1 LIVGQ
6 LDGFSEIMNDG
17 SLLGYIVGSIL
28 GSIIGALL
36 ESTVGYSE
44 GILVGGYEG

>member
-1 LIVGQ
+1 LVVGQ
-6 LDGFSEIMNDG
+6 LDGLFEIMNDG

-36 ESTVGYSE
+36 ERTVGYSE